1 VNSKVSTA
9 LWAVLAILSLG
20 IALGSYRYLLPNTP
34 GIPTDV
40 AKNLMRH
47 PWLAIH
53 ASLAA
58 TALILGPIQFIPR
71 LRAARPR
78 LHRWTGRIYI
88 VACLTGGSA
97 GLLLAWGTDAGPVA
111 QFGFGALAVSWIF
124 CTARAWRLAV
134 ARRFVEHRRWMVR
147 SFALTFAA
155 VTLRLYLPIAP
166 LLGYPFMDG
175 YRIIS
180 WMCWVPNLLAA
191 ELYLNRARI
200 WKPAAARA

>member
-9 LWAVLAILSLG
+9 LWALLAILSLG

-34 GIPTDV
+34 GVPADV

-58 TALILGPIQFIPR
+58 TALTVGPIQFIPK

-88 VACLTGGSA
+88 FACLAGGSA

-147 SFALTFAA
+147 SFALTLAA

-166 LLGYPFMDG
+166 VLGYPFLDG

-200 WKPAAARA
+200 WRPAAARA